1 MNFLKKK
8 ITREIAIVIAM
19 ILAFMSAYNA
29 VDGMF
34 NYMKY
39 EDVQERSGYVYGDS
53 ERYADTVDLSGKLWL
68 ILHMYEANID
78 ANGEIKGNEY
88 FKSSLQ
94 SEMYNAGIVDRNG
107 KLIAPESENYRYVMK
122 VGGKTVAGNGV
133 ETADVNNKYMYELTL
148 ERGGENHSYNEY
160 ATSLIPGLSF
170 MDCRGYTNTKGMYY
184 YYCNGKGYA
193 VYDYDTSGL
202 KYYYDDLGARIYINR
217 DGTVPIPQMYNDS
230 DYPSF
235 DANEPIDMQNTEL
248 KNSAIASVKIYPVQR
263 LVDEYEVYLVESEE
277 CEAEWF
283 RKLMTSFA
291 ILALSGLF
299 AIYIIAAGGYD
310 ETTGKFQMRTRDN
323 IYGELFMISGFIMPF
338 MAVVMGPGLAYDF
351 VSSFERYG
359 MNNILVKSVASTG
372 LTALYM
378 IAVAS
383 VDTVVNR
390 FKCRKVV
397 DTFLVTSMVK
407 KAVNGCR
414 SQIGYFIHDRN
425 DALTVRFL
433 IRVAEAV
440 AAGIVALVLTFVFE
454 NPFILIAGVIL
465 ILGLYIYESLKD
477 LKAVNDLSKQI
488 TGISMGDYT
497 PKITDSTSVTY
508 GMTRRLNCISDG
520 IQTAVEEQIRSERM
534 KIELVT
540 NVSHDL
546 KTPLTS
552 IISYVDLLSREELS
566 PVAQDYVAVLE
577 QKTAR
582 LRTIVSDVFDLAKA
596 TSSTD
601 VNIERLD
608 AVILMNQVLADMSDK
623 QERYGREIKTE
634 IKADS
639 AFIDAE
645 GKKMY
650 RVLQN
655 ILDNALKYSMNG
667 TRVFAKLE
675 KVNGNVKISVK
686 NTSSYE
692 MDFSPEEITERFA
705 RGDKARTTEGSGL
718 GLSIAKSFTEA
729 CGGRFS
735 VKIDGDLFI
744 AEVEFAEVRTEPE
757 VTVENVAAT
766 QMV

>member
-8 ITREIAIVIAM
+8 ITREIAVVIAM
-19 ILAFMSAYNA
+19 VLAFLSAYTA

-39 EDVQERSGYVYGDS
+39 EDMQEDSVYGYGVSD
-53 ERYADTVDLSGKLWL
+53 RYADTTDLSGKLWL

-88 FKSSLQ
+88 FRSSLQ

-107 KLIAPESENYRYVMK
+107 KLVAPESENYRYVMK
-122 VGGKTVAGNGV
+122 VGGKTVAGNGG
-133 ETADVNNKYMYELTL
+133 ETADVNSKYLYEMTL
-148 ERGGENHSYNEY
+148 ERDGENHSYNEY

-184 YYCNGKGYA
+184 YYCNGRGYA

-235 DANEPIDMQNTEL
+235 DAAEPIDMQNTEL
-248 KNSAIASVKIYPVQR
+248 KNSCIASVKIYPVQK
-263 LVDEYEVYLVESEE
+263 LVDEYEKYLVESEKR
-277 CEAEWF
+277 EAEWF
-283 RKLMTSFA
+283 QKLMTSLA
-291 ILALSGLF
+291 VLALSGMF
-299 AIYIIAAGGYD
+299 GIYIIAAGGYD
-310 ETTGKFQMRTRDN
+310 EKAGKFVMRTRDN
-323 IYGELFMISGFIMPF
+323 IYGELFMITGFIVPF
-338 MAVVMGPGLAYDF
+338 IFVILAPGFAYEF
-351 VSSFERYG
+351 IRSFHRYG
-359 MNNILVKSVASTG
+359 MNNILVKSVASIG

-378 IAVAS
+378 VAVAS

-390 FKCRKVV
+390 FKCKKVT
-397 DTFLVTSMVK
+397 DTFLVTSAFK
-407 KAVNGCR
+407 KMISGMKDI
-414 SQIGYFIHDRN
+414 IGNIWMSRN
-425 DALTVRFL
+425 EAFTIRFF

-440 AAGIVALVLTFVFE
+440 AAGIIAVVISILTRQFLIIPIAAVIILALYV
-454 NPFILIAGVIL
+454 
-465 ILGLYIYESLKD
+465 YESMKD
-477 LKAVNDLSKQI
+477 LKELNDLSRQI
-488 TGISMGDYT
+488 TGISSGDYT
-497 PKITDSTSVTY
+497 PKITSKTSVTY
-508 GMTRRLNCISDG
+508 GMATRLNCISDG

-552 IISYVDLLSREELS
+552 IISYVDLLSREEL
-566 PVAQDYVAVLE
+566 PPAAMDYVAVLE
-577 QKTAR
+577 QKTDR
-582 LRTIVSDVFDLAKA
+582 LRNIVSDVFDLAKA

-639 AFIDAE
+639 AIIDAE

-655 ILDNALKYSMNG
+655 ILDNALKYSMSG

-675 KVNGNVKISVK
+675 KVNGNVKITVK

-729 CGGRFS
+729 CGGRFDI
-735 VKIDGDLFI
+735 KIDGDLFI
-744 AEVEFAEVRTEPE
+744 AEVEFSEVQSEPE
-757 VTVENVAAT
+757 ISGEKVTVQ
-766 QMV
+766 QMA

>member
-8 ITREIAIVIAM
+8 ITREIAVVIAM
-19 ILAFMSAYNA
+19 VLAFLSAYNA
-29 VDGMF
+29 VDGLF

-39 EDVQERSGYVYGDS
+39 EDMKESSGYGYGVSD
-53 ERYADTVDLSGKLWL
+53 RYADTADLSGKLWL

-107 KLIAPESENYRYVMK
+107 KLVAPESENYRYVMK
-122 VGGKTVAGNGV
+122 SGGKTVAANGG
-133 ETADVNNKYMYELTL
+133 ETADVNSKYLYEMTL
-148 ERGGENHSYNEY
+148 ERDGENHSYNEY

-170 MDCRGYTNTKGMYY
+170 TDCRGYTNTKGMYY
-184 YYCNGKGYA
+184 YYSNGRGYA

-235 DANEPIDMQNTEL
+235 DADEPIDMQNTEL
-248 KNSAIASVKIYPVQR
+248 KNSGIASVKIYPVQK
-263 LVDEYEVYLVESEE
+263 LVDEYEEYLVESEK

-291 ILALSGLF
+291 VLALSGMLG
-299 AIYIIAAGGYD
+299 IYIIAAGGYD
-310 ETTGKFQMRTRDN
+310 EKTGKFVMRTRDN
-323 IYGELFMISGFIMPF
+323 IYGELFLITGFVIPF
-338 MAVVMGPGLAYDF
+338 MFVIMAPGIAYES
-351 VSSFERYG
+351 VSSFDHYG
-359 MNNILVKSVASTG
+359 MNNILVKSVASIG
-372 LTALYM
+372 LTALFM
-378 IAVAS
+378 VAVAS

-390 FKCRKVV
+390 FKCRKVT
-397 DTFLVTSMVK
+397 DTFLVTSAFK
-407 KAVNGCR
+407 KMSARMKDV
-414 SQIGYFIHDRN
+414 IGNIWMSRN
-425 DALTVRFL
+425 EAFTIRFF

-440 AAGIVALVLTFVFE
+440 AAGIIAVAAA
-454 NPFILIAGVIL
+454 LITNIFLIIPVAAIL
-465 ILGLYIYESLKD
+465 ILIFYIYESMKD
-477 LKAVNDLSKQI
+477 LKELNDLSRQI
-488 TGISMGDYT
+488 TGISSGDYT
-497 PKITDSTSVTY
+497 PKITSKTSVTY
-508 GMTRRLNCISDG
+508 GMATRLNCISDG

-552 IISYVDLLSREELS
+552 IISYVDLLSREEL
-566 PVAQDYVAVLE
+566 PPAAMDYVAVLE
-577 QKTAR
+577 QKTDR

-655 ILDNALKYSMNG
+655 ILDNALKYSMSG

-675 KVNGNVKISVK
+675 KVNGNVKITVK

-729 CGGRFS
+729 CGGRFDI
-735 VKIDGDLFI
+735 KIDGDLFI
-744 AEVEFAEVRTEPE
+744 AEVEFSEVQSEPE
-757 VTVENVAAT
+757 ISGEKVTVQ
-766 QMV
+766 QMA

>member
-8 ITREIAIVIAM
+8 ITREIAVIAAM
-19 ILAFMSAYNA
+19 VLAFLSAYNA
-29 VDGMF
+29 VDGLF

-39 EDVQERSGYVYGDS
+39 EDMKESSGYGYGVSD
-53 ERYADTVDLSGKLWL
+53 RYADTADLSGKLWL

-107 KLIAPESENYRYVMK
+107 KLVAPESENYRYVMK
-122 VGGKTVAGNGV
+122 SGGKTVAANGG
-133 ETADVNNKYMYELTL
+133 ETADVNSKYMYEMTL
-148 ERGGENHSYNEY
+148 ERDGENHSYNEY

-170 MDCRGYTNTKGMYY
+170 TDCRGYTNTKGMYY
-184 YYCNGKGYA
+184 YYSNGRGYA

-235 DANEPIDMQNTEL
+235 DADEPIDMQNTEL
-248 KNSAIASVKIYPVQR
+248 KNSGIASVKIYPVQK
-263 LVDEYEVYLVESEE
+263 LVDEYEEYLVESEK

-291 ILALSGLF
+291 VLALSGMLG
-299 AIYIIAAGGYD
+299 IYIIAAGGYD
-310 ETTGKFQMRTRDN
+310 EKTGKFVMRTRDN
-323 IYGELFMISGFIMPF
+323 IYGELFLITGFVIPF
-338 MAVVMGPGLAYDF
+338 MFVIMAPGFAYES
-351 VSSFERYG
+351 VSSFDHYG
-359 MNNILVKSVASTG
+359 MNNILVKSVASIG
-372 LTALYM
+372 LTALFM
-378 IAVAS
+378 VAVAS

-390 FKCRKVV
+390 FKCRKVT
-397 DTFLVTSMVK
+397 DTFLVTGMIK
-407 KAVNGCR
+407 KMSAKAKNVMG
-414 SQIGYFIHDRN
+414 SVWMSRN
-425 DALTVRFL
+425 EAFTIRFF

-440 AAGIVALVLTFVFE
+440 AAGIVAVAAALLTNIF
-454 NPFILIAGVIL
+454 LIIPVAAIL
-465 ILGLYIYESLKD
+465 ILIFYIYESMKD
-477 LKAVNDLSKQI
+477 LKELNDLSRQI
-488 TGISMGDYT
+488 TGISSGDYT
-497 PKITDSTSVTY
+497 PKITSKTSVTY
-508 GMTRRLNCISDG
+508 GMATRLNCISDG

-552 IISYVDLLSREELS
+552 IISYVDLLSREEL
-566 PVAQDYVAVLE
+566 PPAAMDYVAVLE
-577 QKTAR
+577 QKTDR

-675 KVNGNVKISVK
+675 KAKGSVRITVK

-692 MDFSPEEITERFA
+692 MNFSPEEITERFA

-729 CGGRFS
+729 CGGRFDI
-735 VKIDGDLFI
+735 KIDGDLFI
-744 AEVEFAEVRTEPE
+744 AEVEFPEVQTEPE
-757 VTVENVAAT
+757 VSSEKIAVP

>member
-8 ITREIAIVIAM
+8 ITREIAVIAAM
-19 ILAFMSAYNA
+19 VLAFLSAYNA
-29 VDGMF
+29 VDGLF

-39 EDVQERSGYVYGDS
+39 EDMKESSGYGYGVSD
-53 ERYADTVDLSGKLWL
+53 RYADTADLSGKLWL

-107 KLIAPESENYRYVMK
+107 KLVAPESENYRYVMK
-122 VGGKTVAGNGV
+122 SGGKTVAANGG
-133 ETADVNNKYMYELTL
+133 ETADVNSKYMYEMTL
-148 ERGGENHSYNEY
+148 ERDGENHSYNEY

-170 MDCRGYTNTKGMYY
+170 TDCRGYTNTKGMYY
-184 YYCNGKGYA
+184 YYSNGRGYA

-235 DANEPIDMQNTEL
+235 DADEPIDMQNTEL
-248 KNSAIASVKIYPVQR
+248 KNSGIASVKIYPVQK
-263 LVDEYEVYLVESEE
+263 LVDEYEEYLVESEK

-291 ILALSGLF
+291 VLALSGMLG
-299 AIYIIAAGGYD
+299 IYIIASGGYD
-310 ETTGKFQMRTRDN
+310 EKTGKFVMRTRDT
-323 IYGELFMISGFIMPF
+323 IYGELFLITGFVIPF
-338 MAVVMGPGLAYDF
+338 MFVVMAPGFAYES
-351 VSSFERYG
+351 VSSFDHYG
-359 MNNILVKSVASTG
+359 MNNILVKSVASIG
-372 LTALYM
+372 LTALFM
-378 IAVAS
+378 VAVAS

-390 FKCRKVV
+390 FKCRKVT
-397 DTFLVTSMVK
+397 DTFLVTGMIK
-407 KAVNGCR
+407 KMWAKAKNVMG
-414 SQIGYFIHDRN
+414 SVWMSRN
-425 DALTVRFL
+425 EAFTIRFF

-440 AAGIVALVLTFVFE
+440 AAGIVAVAAALLTNIF
-454 NPFILIAGVIL
+454 LIIPVAAIL
-465 ILGLYIYESLKD
+465 ILIFYIYESMKD
-477 LKAVNDLSKQI
+477 LKELNDLSRQI
-488 TGISMGDYT
+488 TGISSGDYT
-497 PKITDSTSVTY
+497 PKITSKTSVTY
-508 GMTRRLNCISDG
+508 GMATRLNCISDG

-552 IISYVDLLSREELS
+552 IISYVDLLSREEL
-566 PVAQDYVAVLE
+566 PPAAMDYVAVLE
-577 QKTAR
+577 QKTDR

-675 KVNGNVKISVK
+675 KANGSVRITVK

-692 MDFSPEEITERFA
+692 MNFSPEEITERFA

-729 CGGRFS
+729 CGGRFDI
-735 VKIDGDLFI
+735 KIDGDLFI
-744 AEVEFAEVRTEPE
+744 AEVEFPEVQTEPE
-757 VTVENVAAT
+757 VSSEKIAVP